1 VKIMEDN
8 EQETEDIFCYESLEI
23 PAQRF
28 DICDVEAEE
37 SLSTAV

>member
-1 VKIMEDN
+1 MEDN
-8 EQETEDIFCYESLEI
+8 EQGTEI

-37 SLSTAV
+37 SLSTVV